1 MIAKIIITE
10 TRLAKTVDIKKN
22 SYDSKFI
29 ISIDT
34 VGASAWLMIAKI
46 PKKPKAWVWF
56 SSKVFSAINVPAETK
71 NNEKAHPW
79 KNLKTKYE

>member
-34 VGASAWLMIAKI
+34 VGASA
-46 PKKPKAWVWF
+46 
-56 SSKVFSAINVPAETK
+56 
-71 NNEKAHPW
+71 
-79 KNLKTKYE
+79 